1 MPLASGDGTFR
12 VMQVLVLPDL
22 TLRER
27 PDPTPGERD
36 VLVAVHAVGL
46 NRADL
51 LQRAGRY
58 PAPAGWPA
66 DIPGLEFAGSVV
78 ACGPGTT
85 RFGVGDRVMGLVGG
99 GAMSELLAVH
109 EEELLAV
116 PDRCS
121 DAEAAAIPEAF
132 LTAWDALVLRGR
144 VERGDRVLVHAV
156 GSGVGTAAVQFGAM
170 LGVTM
175 LGTSR
180 TSEKLERCR
189 PLGLHHGILA
199 ADPDWPAAVGEPVQ
213 VIIDTLGASALAAN
227 LGLLAPLGRLV
238 VLGTMTG
245 ATAPIDLGV
254 VLRKRLTIVGTAMRS
269 RGSTERRALL
279 ARFSAEV
286 LPHLASGELR
296 PLVDSVV
303 PMAEA
308 ARGYDLL
315 AGNGTFG
322 KVVLAW

>member
-1 MPLASGDGTFR
+1 
-12 VMQVLVLPDL
+12 MQVLLLPDL
-22 TLRER
+22 TLADRL
-27 PDPTPGERD
+27 DPTPGERE
-36 VLVAVHAVGL
+36 VLVAVRAVGL

-51 LQRAGRY
+51 LQRVGRY
-58 PAPAGWPA
+58 PAPSGWPA
-66 DIPGLEFAGSVV
+66 DIPGLEFAGTVV
-78 ACGPGTT
+78 ARGPGAA
-85 RFGVGDRVMGLVGG
+85 RFGLGDRVMGLVGG

-109 EEELLAV
+109 EEEVLAV
-116 PDRCS
+116 PDRCT

-144 VERGDRVLVHAV
+144 VERGDRVLIHAV
-156 GSGVGTAAVQFGAM
+156 GSGVGTAAVQFGAIFG
-170 LGVTM
+170 LTM

-180 TSEKLERCR
+180 TADKLERCR
-189 PLGLHHGILA
+189 ALGLHRGILA
-199 ADPDWPAAVGEPVQ
+199 GDPEWPAAVGEPVQ

-227 LGLLAPLGRLV
+227 LDLLAPLGRLV

-269 RGSTERRALL
+269 RGSVERRALL
-279 ARFSAEV
+279 ARFSADV
-286 LPHLASGELR
+286 MPHLASGEVQ
-296 PLVDSVV
+296 PMVDSLV

-315 AGNGTFG
+315 TSNATFG
-322 KVVLAW
+322 KVVLTWPT

>member
-1 MPLASGDGTFR
+1 
-12 VMQVLVLPDL
+12 V
-22 TLRER
+22 
-27 PDPTPGERD
+27 
-36 VLVAVHAVGL
+36 
-46 NRADL
+46 
-51 LQRAGRY
+51 
-58 PAPAGWPA
+58 
-66 DIPGLEFAGSVV
+66 
-78 ACGPGTT
+78 
-85 RFGVGDRVMGLVGG
+85 
-99 GAMSELLAVH
+99 
-109 EEELLAV
+109 LAV

-144 VERGDRVLVHAV
+144 VERGDRVLIHAV

-170 LGVTM
+170 FGLTM

-180 TSEKLERCR
+180 TADKLERCR
-189 PLGLHHGILA
+189 ALGLHRGILA
-199 ADPDWPAAVGEPVQ
+199 GDPEWPAAVGEPVQ

-227 LGLLAPLGRLV
+227 LDLLAPLGRLV

-269 RGSTERRALL
+269 RGSVERRALL
-279 ARFSAEV
+279 ARFSADV
-286 LPHLASGELR
+286 LPHLASGALQ

-303 PMAEA
+303 PMSEA
-308 ARGYDLL
+308 ARGYELL